1 MYAGQGFSPAAS
13 RVLNPAVIA
22 MSDWILELRQVRKEY
37 GALRPLRLRE
47 LQVAPGALV
56 ALVGLDAP
64 AAEMF
69 VNLVTGAT
77 LPDAGAVRVFGFDT
91 AAITDGDEWLR
102 TLDRFGILSDRA
114 VLLDELTVAQNLAM
128 TITLDI
134 EPIPA
139 DVRGRMEALAVEV
152 GLTPDVIDR
161 KVATLTPGA
170 KLRVRL
176 GRAVALGPDLLI
188 LEHPTTTLGGE
199 DVDGFAA
206 DLRRLAAKRALT
218 MVAVTADAAFASA
231 MTPDVLRFQP
241 ATGDL
246 LPQTGPWARVKRLF
260 GA

>member
-1 MYAGQGFSPAAS
+1 M
-13 RVLNPAVIA
+13 N
-22 MSDWILELRQVRKEY
+22 DWILELRQVRKDY

-47 LQVAPGALV
+47 LQVVPGALV
-56 ALVGLDAP
+56 ALVGLDAS

-69 VNLVTGAT
+69 INLVTGAT

-91 AAITDGDEWLR
+91 ATITDGDEWLR

-114 VLLDELTVAQNLAM
+114 VLLDELTVAQNLALP
-128 TITLDI
+128 ITLDI
-134 EPIPA
+134 DPIPA
-139 DVRGRMEALAVEV
+139 DVRGRMDALASEV

-161 KVATLTPGA
+161 KVATLTPGG

-176 GRAVALGPDLLI
+176 GRAVALAPDLLL
-188 LEHPTTTLGGE
+188 LEHPTATLSAE

-206 DLRRLAAKRALT
+206 DLRRLAAARSLT

-231 MTPDVLRFQP
+231 MTPDVLRLQP
-241 ATGDL
+241 ATGEL
-246 LPQTGPWARVKRLF
+246 TPQSGTWGRVKRLF